1 MHIYL
6 YTHTY
11 MYIYHIVCMW
21 KIYPACYLRITWL
34 IEYVGYLYWILISEN
49 MFKCNAFFV
58 SNLILKSDVNSI
70 WILSFSCSYQKVS
83 MYTTT
88 CTKILENSF
97 PHAPSRVR
105 CSEKSSSRWEGG
117 KLPRRNRIRKRR
129 KQWRLKVYIIFKTC
143 C

>member
-1 MHIYL
+1 MYLVFFDNHISIYNTFNMKNIIYIYIYYRYKHMHIYL

-34 IEYVGYLYWILISEN
+34 IEYVGYLYWILIGKN

-88 CTKILENSF
+88 CTKSL
-97 PHAPSRVR
+97 A
-105 CSEKSSSRWEGG
+105 K
-117 KLPRRNRIRKRR
+117 
-129 KQWRLKVYIIFKTC
+129 
-143 C
+143 